1 MQRFLR
7 MSMRILLTCAAVLL
21 VSALVVAPASAH
33 ARLVSSDPSDGAKL
47 SSQPTTVNVT
57 YGEETSLDKST
68 LQVFYQKD
76 ASSAQVQADNGD
88 GHVDVNDRTKASVT
102 LKPGLGAGIYTVKW
116 HTLTEDDNGQA
127 DGTFT
132 FTVAGG
138 ATDSGSTPATTS
150 GSSGPA
156 TTGSTPLPATGTA
169 ATWQPAAALLAAL
182 ILLGGLGL
190 RRVARR

>member
-1 MQRFLR
+1 MHRFLR
-7 MSMRILLTCAAVLL
+7 VPMRVLMTCAAVLL
-21 VSALVVAPASAH
+21 LSAVFAAPAGAH
-33 ARLVSSDPSDGAKL
+33 ARLVSSNPSAGATL

-57 YGEETSLDKST
+57 YGEETSLTKST

-76 ASSAQVQADNGD
+76 AASPQVQADNGD
-88 GHVDVNDRTKASVT
+88 GQVNVNDRTKASVT

-132 FTVAGG
+132 FTVTGG
-138 ATDSGSTPATTS
+138 ASTD
-150 GSSGPA
+150 SGPA
-156 TTGSTPLPATGTA
+156 TTGGSGPTLPTTGE
-169 ATWQPAAALLAAL
+169 PAGWLPGAGLLAAL

-190 RRVARR
+190 RRAAQR

>member
-1 MQRFLR
+1 M
-7 MSMRILLTCAAVLL
+7 TCAAVLL
-21 VSALVVAPASAH
+21 LSAVFAAPAGAH
-33 ARLVSSDPSDGAKL
+33 ARLVSSNPSAGATL

-57 YGEETSLDKST
+57 YGEETSLTKST

-76 ASSAQVQADNGD
+76 AASPQVQADNDD
-88 GHVDVNDRTKASVT
+88 GQVNVNDRTKAGVT

-132 FTVAGG
+132 FTVTGG
-138 ATDSGSTPATTS
+138 ASTD
-150 GSSGPA
+150 SGPA
-156 TTGSTPLPATGTA
+156 TTGGSGPTLPTTGE
-169 ATWQPAAALLAAL
+169 PAGWLPGAGLLAAL

-190 RRVARR
+190 RRAAQR

>member
-1 MQRFLR
+1 M
-7 MSMRILLTCAAVLL
+7 TCAAVLL
-21 VSALVVAPASAH
+21 LSAVFAAPAGAH
-33 ARLVSSDPSDGAKL
+33 ARLVSSNPSAGATL

-57 YGEETSLDKST
+57 YGEETSLTKST

-76 ASSAQVQADNGD
+76 AASPQVQADNGD
-88 GHVDVNDRTKASVT
+88 GQVNVNDRTKASVI

-132 FTVAGG
+132 FTVTGG
-138 ATDSGSTPATTS
+138 ASTD
-150 GSSGPA
+150 SGPA
-156 TTGSTPLPATGTA
+156 TTGGSGPTLPTTGE
-169 ATWQPAAALLAAL
+169 PAGWLPGAGLLAAL

-190 RRVARR
+190 RRAAQREAHNA

>member
-1 MQRFLR
+1 MQRFLHTA
-7 MSMRILLTCAAVLL
+7 MRILLTCAAVLL
-21 VSALVVAPASAH
+21 VSAVVVAPASAH
-33 ARLVSSDPSDGAKL
+33 ARLKSSDPADGATL
-47 SSQPTTVNVT
+47 ASQPATVNVVYT
-57 YGEETSLDKST
+57 EETSLDKST

-76 ASSAQVQADNGD
+76 ASTAQVQADNGD
-88 GHVDVNDRTKASVT
+88 AHVDVNDRTKASVT

-138 ATDSGSTPATTS
+138 ATTS

-156 TTGSTPLPATGTA
+156 TTGSTPLPATGEP
-169 ATWQPAAALLAAL
+169 ATWQPAAVLLAAL

>member
-1 MQRFLR
+1 MHRFLR
-7 MSMRILLTCAAVLL
+7 VPMRVLMTCAAVMLL
-21 VSALVVAPASAH
+21 SAVFAAPAGAH
-33 ARLVSSDPSDGAKL
+33 ARLTSSDPSDGATL

-57 YGEETSLDKST
+57 YGEETSLTKST

-88 GHVDVNDRTKASVT
+88 GQVNVNDRTKASVT

-132 FTVAGG
+132 FTVTGG
-138 ATDSGSTPATTS
+138 ASTAGSGS
-150 GSSGPA
+150 PA
-156 TTGSTPLPATGTA
+156 TTGGSGPTLPTTGEPNGWLPGA
-169 ATWQPAAALLAAL
+169 GLLAAL

-190 RRVARR
+190 RRAAQR

>member
-7 MSMRILLTCAAVLL
+7 MSMRTLLTCAAVLL

-76 ASSAQVQADNGD
+76 ASSPQVQADNGD
-88 GHVDVNDRTKASVT
+88 GQVNVNDRTKASVT

-132 FTVAGG
+132 FTVTGG
-138 ATDSGSTPATTS
+138 AATD
-150 GSSGPA
+150 SGPA
-156 TTGSTPLPATGTA
+156 TTTGGSGAPLPATGA
-169 ATWQPAAALLAAL
+169 PDTWQPAAALLAAL
-182 ILLGGLGL
+182 ILLSGLGL

>member
-1 MQRFLR
+1 MHRFLR
-7 MSMRILLTCAAVLL
+7 VPMRVLMTCAAVMLL
-21 VSALVVAPASAH
+21 SAVFAAPAGAH
-33 ARLVSSDPSDGAKL
+33 ARLTSSDPSDGATL
-47 SSQPTTVNVT
+47 ASQPATVKVT
-57 YGEETSLDKST
+57 YGEETSLTKST

-132 FTVAGG
+132 FTVTGG
-138 ATDSGSTPATTS
+138 AATDGSPSPATATS
-150 GSSGPA
+150 GSGPPLP
-156 TTGSTPLPATGTA
+156 TTGAPDGRLPAAG
-169 ATWQPAAALLAAL
+169 LLAAL

-190 RRVARR
+190 RRAAQR

>member
-1 MQRFLR
+1 M
-7 MSMRILLTCAAVLL
+7 TCAAVLL
-21 VSALVVAPASAH
+21 LSAVFAAPAGAH
-33 ARLVSSDPSDGAKL
+33 ARLVSSNPSAGATL

-57 YGEETSLDKST
+57 YGEETSLTKST

-76 ASSAQVQADNGD
+76 AASPQVQADNGD
-88 GHVDVNDRTKASVT
+88 GQVNVNDRTKASVT

-132 FTVAGG
+132 FTVTGG
-138 ATDSGSTPATTS
+138 ASTD
-150 GSSGPA
+150 SGPA
-156 TTGSTPLPATGTA
+156 TTGGSGPTLPTTGE
-169 ATWQPAAALLAAL
+169 PAGWLPGAGLLAAL

-190 RRVARR
+190 RRAAQR